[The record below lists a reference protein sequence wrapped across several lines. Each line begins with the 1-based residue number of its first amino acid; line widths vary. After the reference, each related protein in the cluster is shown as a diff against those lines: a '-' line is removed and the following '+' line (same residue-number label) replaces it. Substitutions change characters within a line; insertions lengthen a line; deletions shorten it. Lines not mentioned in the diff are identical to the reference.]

1 MQPKVAKIT
10 KINTTMT
17 KRRRQ
22 ENLDYVLSIEQEMTS
37 QGKRLSPAFYAVKRD
52 LQKALGYEVS
62 C

>member
-1 MQPKVAKIT
+1 
-10 KINTTMT
+10 MT

-22 ENLDYVLSIEQEMTS
+22 ENLDYILSIEEEMKS
-37 QGKRLSPAFYAVKRD
+37 QGKRLSPAFYVVKRD

>member
-1 MQPKVAKIT
+1 
-10 KINTTMT
+10 MT

-22 ENLDYVLSIEQEMTS
+22 ENLDYVLSIEQEMKS

-52 LQKALGYEVS
+52 LQIALGYEVS

>member
-1 MQPKVAKIT
+1 
-10 KINTTMT
+10 MT

-22 ENLDYVLSIEQEMTS
+22 ENLDYMLSIEQEMTS
-37 QGKRLSPAFYAVKRD
+37 KDKRLSPAFYAFKRD

>member
-1 MQPKVAKIT
+1 MSI
-10 KINTTMT
+10 
-17 KRRRQ
+17 KRKR
-22 ENLDYVLSIEQEMTS
+22 ENLAYIVSIEQEMTS